1 MDSKYFWFFNKE
13 KETIYVIQM
22 TKKQQQ
28 LIDWYKIW
36 ISFYFNLRGEKMS
49 FTPLLFI

>member
-22 TKKQQQ
+22 TQKNKN
-28 LIDWYKIW
+28 
-36 ISFYFNLRGEKMS
+36 NL
-49 FTPLLFI
+49 